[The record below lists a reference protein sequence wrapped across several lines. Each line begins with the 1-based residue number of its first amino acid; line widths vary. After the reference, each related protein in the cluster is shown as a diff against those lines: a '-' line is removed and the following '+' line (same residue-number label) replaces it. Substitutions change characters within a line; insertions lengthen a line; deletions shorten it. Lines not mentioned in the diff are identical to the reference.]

1 MGSPNPI
8 LFLPIKLK
16 DNYESHKHKRKR
28 KRKPTAKLTS
38 LSQLPKIK
46 LNKGEKIMYYSAD
59 IGVIGGSGLYE
70 LSSDVKKID
79 VDTPYGAPSEQISL
93 VKVGNKTVAFLP
105 RHGKDHM
112 INPSEINYRA
122 NIYSLKSLGVKAV
135 ISPCC
140 VGSLR
145 FEMKPGDFVVTDQFI
160 NMTSGRKDTFF
171 EKPKVNHISSAH
183 PYDQNLRVLAL
194 ESGRECGI
202 IVHDGGTVIII
213 NGPRFSTVAESR
225 MFAILGADVVNM
237 TQYPEGYLCLEQEI
251 PVVNIALVTD
261 YDAGLEGQPDVLAVT
276 NNDVLACLKENEEK
290 VKALIFKLIDKL
302 EV

>member
-1 MGSPNPI
+1 
-8 LFLPIKLK
+8 
-16 DNYESHKHKRKR
+16 
-28 KRKPTAKLTS
+28 
-38 LSQLPKIK
+38 
-46 LNKGEKIMYYSAD
+46 MYYSAD

-79 VDTPYGAPSEQISL
+79 VDTPYGQPSEQISL
-93 VKVGNKTVAFLP
+93 VKVGDKTVAFLP
-105 RHGKDHM
+105 RHGKDHT

-122 NIYSLKSLGVKAV
+122 NIYALKSLGVKAI

-140 VGSLR
+140 VGSLKV
-145 FEMKPGDFVVTDQFI
+145 EMKPGDFVVTDQFI

-183 PYDQNLRVLAL
+183 PYDQKLRVLAL

-202 IVHDGGTVIII
+202 TVHDGGTVIII
-213 NGPRFSTVAESR
+213 NGPRFSTMAESR

-237 TQYPEGYLCLEQEI
+237 TQYPEGYLCMEQEI

-261 YDAGLEGQPDVLAVT
+261 YDAGLEGQPNILPVT
-276 NNDVLACLKENEEK
+276 NNDVLTCLKENAEK

>member
-1 MGSPNPI
+1 M
-8 LFLPIKLK
+8 
-16 DNYESHKHKRKR
+16 NYR
-28 KRKPTAKLTS
+28 
-38 LSQLPKIK
+38 
-46 LNKGEKIMYYSAD
+46 AD

-70 LSSDVKKID
+70 LSSEVIKID
-79 VDTPYGAPSEQISL
+79 LDTPYGKPSEQISL
-93 VKVGNKTVAFLP
+93 VKVGAKTVAFLP
-105 RHGKDHM
+105 RHGKDHT

-122 NIYSLKSLGVKAV
+122 NIFALKSLGVKAI

-140 VGSLR
+140 VGSLK

-160 NMTSGRKDTFF
+160 NMTSGRRDTFF
-171 EKPKVNHISSAH
+171 ESPEVTHLSSAH

-202 IVHDGGTVIII
+202 TVHDGGTVIII

-237 TQYPEGYLCLEQEI
+237 TQYPEGYLCLEKEI

-261 YDAGLEGQPDVLAVT
+261 YDAGLEGQPHILPVT
-276 NNDVLACLKENEEK
+276 NNEVLTCLKENAEK

>member
-1 MGSPNPI
+1 MN
-8 LFLPIKLK
+8 
-16 DNYESHKHKRKR
+16 
-28 KRKPTAKLTS
+28 
-38 LSQLPKIK
+38 
-46 LNKGEKIMYYSAD
+46 YSAD

-70 LSSDVKKID
+70 LSSEVIKID
-79 VDTPYGAPSEQISL
+79 LDTPYGKPSEQISL
-93 VKVGNKTVAFLP
+93 VKVGEKTVAFLP
-105 RHGKDHM
+105 RHGKDHT

-122 NIYSLKSLGVKAV
+122 NIFALKSLGVKVV

-140 VGSLR
+140 VGSLK

-171 EKPKVNHISSAH
+171 ESPEVTHLSSAH

-202 IVHDGGTVIII
+202 TVHDGGTVIII

-225 MFAILGADVVNM
+225 MFAKMGADIVNM
-237 TQYPEGYLCLEQEI
+237 TQYPEGYLCLEKEI

-261 YDAGLEGQPDVLAVT
+261 YDAGLEGHPHISPVT
-276 NNDVLACLKENEEK
+276 NEQVLKVLQENAQK